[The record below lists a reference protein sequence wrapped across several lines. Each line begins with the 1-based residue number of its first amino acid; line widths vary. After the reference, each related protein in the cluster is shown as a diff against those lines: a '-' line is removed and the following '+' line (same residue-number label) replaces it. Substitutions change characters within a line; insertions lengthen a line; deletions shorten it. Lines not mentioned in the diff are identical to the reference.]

1 METGRAIPMTSS
13 VSKTQDI
20 EFHMTHHDE
29 DWLTGA
35 NGIASPARG
44 CPETLQRELERAA
57 GRKLKM
63 RINDNRSTMLSVRWD
78 REHTRVSIHRMFLK
92 APKNVMDEL
101 ACYLSTPHQTLSPTV
116 KAFIEDS
123 RRELDYSHCLRPSD
137 LAHQGHAYDL
147 HTLYDEVNARYF
159 DQELQLQ
166 ITWFSQPARR
176 NRQRL
181 VFGLFHDTL
190 RLIKINRLLDNL
202 QIPRYFVS
210 YVIYHEML
218 HFVCPPE
225 VDQAGCHRIHNTTF
239 KQRES
244 LFAEYQEAQ
253 EWLKQNKQWLF
264 DHTSTR
270 GKNCNGWT

>member
-1 METGRAIPMTSS
+1 MVTSA
-13 VSKTQDI
+13 K
-20 EFHMTHHDE
+20 
-29 DWLTGA
+29 A
-35 NGIASPARG
+35 
-44 CPETLQRELERAA
+44 CPELLHKELEKAA

-63 RINDNRSTMLSVRWD
+63 RINDNRSTMLSVRWE

-92 APKNVMDEL
+92 APQNVMDEL
-101 ACYLSTPHQTLSPTV
+101 ACYLSTPHQTLSPAV

-137 LAHQGHAYDL
+137 LAHQGQTYNL
-147 HTLYDEVNARYF
+147 HQLFNEVNDRYF
-159 DQELQLQ
+159 NQELQLQ

-190 RLIKINRLLDNL
+190 RLIKINRLLDTPKV
-202 QIPRYFVS
+202 PRYFVS

-225 VDQAGCHRIHNTTF
+225 VDPSGCHRIHNPSF
-239 KQRES
+239 KQQES
-244 LFAEYQEAQ
+244 LYAEYQEAQ

-264 DHTSTR
+264 EHVSTKEKHR
-270 GKNCNGWT
+270 NGWT